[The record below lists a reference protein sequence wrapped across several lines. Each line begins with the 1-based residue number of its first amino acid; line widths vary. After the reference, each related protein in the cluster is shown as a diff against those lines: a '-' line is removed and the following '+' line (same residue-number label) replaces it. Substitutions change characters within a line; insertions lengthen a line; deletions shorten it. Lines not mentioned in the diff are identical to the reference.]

1 MESTPRDDSA
11 APRGDER
18 EPVSI
23 EQARERRRARP
34 PRKAPTR
41 GGDVVS
47 FEGAAQRVSAREALI
62 AKIKADVAAG
72 EYRSDP
78 LSTAQAMERRSED

>member
-11 APRGDER
+11 APPGDER

-34 PRKAPTR
+34 ARKTPTR

-62 AKIKADVAAG
+62 AKIKADVQTG
-72 EYRSDP
+72 EYHPDP
-78 LSTAQAMERRSED
+78 MSTAKAMERRSED